1 LKISKVWASDFGN
14 GSGRG
19 SFMNWHFIR
28 RAKELYSWYSF
39 AVGVGALLVAGVSLA
54 VGGAVWL
61 ATAGI
66 PLPLVV
72 MAGFCTLVGAVYLAM
87 APLVY
92 RVLRQTPIV
101 TKPGEDQRPNY
112 AAVRLQHQYSLDHA
126 CRLWVDLDPGAGTT
140 YDSQAWYRTFVSAIQ
155 HGKLKFVP
163 DERRPELIAL
173 QRQNPGRDTKVTR
186 EEFKRFAGSI
196 GQDPT
201 FLRDK

>member
-1 LKISKVWASDFGN
+1 MDL
-14 GSGRG
+14 R
-19 SFMNWHFIR
+19 FIR

-39 AVGVGALLVAGVSLA
+39 AVGVGALLVAGFGLA

-61 ATAGI
+61 ATGGT

-112 AAVRLQHQYSLDHA
+112 PAVRLQHQYSLDHA
-126 CRLWVDLDPGAGTT
+126 SRLWVDVDARAGAT
-140 YDSQAWYRTFVSAIQ
+140 YDSQAWYGTFVSAIQ
-155 HGKLKFVP
+155 RGQLKFVP
-163 DERRPELIAL
+163 SSRDRIAVE
-173 QRQNPGRDTKVTR
+173 RQNPSRDTMVTR
-186 EEFKRFAGSI
+186 EEFKRYAASI
-196 GQDPT
+196 GQDPP
-201 FLRDK
+201 FLRDS

>member
-1 LKISKVWASDFGN
+1 
-14 GSGRG
+14 
-19 SFMNWHFIR
+19 MNLRFIR

-39 AVGVGALLVAGVSLA
+39 AVGVYVLLFAGVSLA

-61 ATAGI
+61 ATGGT

-92 RVLRQTPIV
+92 RVLRQTPTV

-126 CRLWVDLDPGAGTT
+126 SRLWVDLDARAGAT
-140 YDSQAWYRTFVSAIQ
+140 YDSQAWYGTFISAIQ
-155 HGKLKFVP
+155 QGKLKFQPKFPRHSDKIADEKQHP
-163 DERRPELIAL
+163 DL
-173 QRQNPGRDTKVTR
+173 NTTVTR
-186 EEFKRFAGSI
+186 EEFKRYAASI
-196 GQDPT
+196 GEDPL
-201 FLRDK
+201 FLRDR